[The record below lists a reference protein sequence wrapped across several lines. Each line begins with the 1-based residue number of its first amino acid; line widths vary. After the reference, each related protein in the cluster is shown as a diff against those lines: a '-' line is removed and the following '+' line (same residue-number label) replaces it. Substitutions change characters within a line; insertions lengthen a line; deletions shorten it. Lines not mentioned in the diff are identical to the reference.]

1 MINESEG
8 DKAKTTTRGLL
19 SVKPKGIIVII
30 IYKLEYFSVTTLLYI
45 GKTIVVQLSRQKSKT
60 FIMN

>member
-1 MINESEG
+1 MKYTYLNRVVVINESEG

-30 IYKLEYFSVTTLLYI
+30 IYKLEYAL
-45 GKTIVVQLSRQKSKT
+45 K
-60 FIMN
+60 